1 MPPIMADSTPAAEPQ
16 TGFKKYWHWLRV
28 FVAVSV
34 IVGAGWL
41 LYKQLKNVG
50 AETILDGIR
59 HVPVWKIVL
68 AIGLTALNYLILVGY
83 DWAATRYVQ
92 HPLKLGRIA
101 FASFIC
107 YAMSHNFGWIIGGP
121 ASRYRLYS
129 AAGLTTLEI
138 VKLVTI
144 LAVAYWIGFFAL
156 SGLVFVV
163 WPPDLP
169 TELRIDPDVFQL
181 PELSARPLGMV
192 FILAVCLYLA
202 ATALRRA
209 PFKLFG
215 HEFSLPPFR
224 LSLFMVMIAML
235 DIAVASSVL
244 YALLPPEMNVSMP
257 MAMSVYLMAM
267 VVVITLH
274 IPGGV
279 GVFEAVVI
287 ALLAPGNS
295 PHLGELAGVLIV
307 YRAVYYLLPLLT
319 ASLAL
324 VGHEIWTLRKKPV

>member
-1 MPPIMADSTPAAEPQ
+1 MTESLPAAEPE

-41 LYKQLKNVG
+41 LYSQLKNVG
-50 AETILDGIR
+50 MEKILDGVR
-59 HVPVWKIVL
+59 HVPIWKIWV
-68 AIGLTALNYLILVGY
+68 AVGLTVLNYLILVGY
-83 DWAATRYVQ
+83 DWAATRYVE

-107 YAMSHNFGWIIGGP
+107 SAMSHNFGWIIGGP

-129 AAGLTTLEI
+129 AAKLTTIEI

-144 LAVAYWIGFFAL
+144 LAVAYWMGFFAL

-169 TELRIDPDVFQL
+169 TQLQIDREVFSL
-181 PELSARPLGMV
+181 PELSARPLGFV
-192 FILAVCLYLA
+192 FLGVVGLYLA
-202 ATALRRA
+202 ATAVWRR
-209 PFKLFG
+209 PISLFG
-215 HEFSLPPFR
+215 RRFKLPPFKISFF
-224 LSLFMVMIAML
+224 LVVVAML
-235 DIAVASSVL
+235 DITVASTVL
-244 YALLPPEMNVSMP
+244 YALLPPEMNVSFP

-287 ALLAPGNS
+287 GLLAPGNS
-295 PHLGELAGVLIV
+295 PFLGELAGVLIV

-319 ASLAL
+319 ASIALA
-324 VGHEIWTLRKKPV
+324 GHEIWMLRQKPA

>member
-1 MPPIMADSTPAAEPQ
+1 M
-16 TGFKKYWHWLRV
+16 K
-28 FVAVSV
+28 
-34 IVGAGWL
+34 
-41 LYKQLKNVG
+41 
-50 AETILDGIR
+50 TILDGIR
-59 HVPVWKIVL
+59 HVPAWKIWA
-68 AIGLTALNYLILVGY
+68 AIGLTALNYVILVGY
-83 DWAATRYVQ
+83 DWAATRYVD

-129 AAGLTTLEI
+129 AAKLTTIEI

-144 LAVAYWIGFFAL
+144 LAVAYWMGFFAL

-169 TELRIDPDVFQL
+169 TELRIDQDVFAL
-181 PELSARPLGMV
+181 PEMSARPLGFV
-192 FILAVCLYLA
+192 FIAVVALYLA
-202 ATALRRA
+202 ATAFWRA
-209 PFKLFG
+209 PITLRGRQFR
-215 HEFSLPPFR
+215 LPPFKISFF
-224 LSLFMVMIAML
+224 LVVVAML
-235 DIAVASSVL
+235 DITVASTVL
-244 YALLPPEMNVSMP
+244 YALLPPEMNVSLP

-279 GVFEAVVI
+279 GVFEAVVL

-295 PHLGELAGVLIV
+295 PFLGELAGVLIV

-319 ASLAL
+319 ASIALA
-324 VGHEIWTLRKKPV
+324 GHEIWMLRKKPT